1 MGVQSGKSDQ
11 GGLDSGGGPPATAE
25 LSPLGCLVEKARSHD
40 EGAWRELY
48 DRLSPVLRAVAR
60 RYDLGAADV
69 DDVVA
74 MTWVKCFEHIGRLRE
89 PRALPGWLVT
99 TCRHESL
106 ALIRR
111 RQRCVPVVND
121 ALILLAA
128 DASAGSSSAE
138 DPENAVVER
147 EERELLRV
155 AVGALPERQRLLVNA
170 LAELDE
176 GQGYQEVAV
185 SLSMPIGS
193 IGPTRGRAV
202 SRLRRHMTSLVA

>member
-1 MGVQSGKSDQ
+1 MGVQNGKPDDE
-11 GGLDSGGGPPATAE
+11 GAECSGGAPGAAE
-25 LSPLGCLVEKARSHD
+25 PSFVGSLVEKARSHD
-40 EGAWRELY
+40 DEAWRELH

-74 MTWVKCFEHIGRLRE
+74 MTWAKCFEHIGRLRE

-99 TCRHESL
+99 TCRRESL
-106 ALIRR
+106 AVIRS
-111 RQRCVPVVND
+111 RQRCVPVVGD
-121 ALILLAA
+121 ALTVLAA
-128 DASAGSSSAE
+128 DAFAWSATAE
-138 DPENAVVER
+138 DPEDAVVER
-147 EERELLRV
+147 EELELLRV

-170 LAELDE
+170 LAELDR

-185 SLSMPIGS
+185 SLSMPVGS

-202 SRLRRHMTSLVA
+202 RRLRREMTSLVA